1 MVLVC
6 KYALAEKSF
15 RIGQVVEIGAYLV
28 HPNVLTKGVANG
40 YLHILLLFR
49 LHSVLKFI
57 LRNRVYLN
65 IRADRVVE
73 SNGTPQSGMVFALKA
88 ELMEM
93 SSKTLLLIYG
103 VLMLLLS
110 HSLYITANYEESI
123 GYEVQFVEC
132 IFAVAET
139 MTLIGFMDHFKSN
152 VARVI
157 AIVCLITGQ
166 CLNSTMIL
174 INVRS
179 LTMNRE

>member
-1 MVLVC
+1 MGQIVELIV
-6 KYALAEKSF
+6 YA
-15 RIGQVVEIGAYLV
+15 V
-28 HPNVLTKGVANG
+28 HPNVFTTGVLNG
-40 YLHILLLFR
+40 YLHILLLCR
-49 LHSVLKFI
+49 LHSVLKFM
-57 LRNRVYLN
+57 LRNRIYLN

-73 SNGTPQSGMVFALKA
+73 SNGSAPSGMVFALKA
-88 ELMEM
+88 ELMGM
-93 SSKTLLLIYG
+93 SSKTLVLIYG

-110 HSLYITANYEESI
+110 HSLYITMNFEILDIVADAGGEIVSVE
-123 GYEVQFVEC
+123 FVDC

-139 MTLIGFMDHFKSN
+139 MTLIGFMDHFPSN